1 MFEVLIAALI
11 TLVVFALFILA
22 FLIRKRP
29 PGKPVHVHRCARCDC
44 ERKNSHPL
52 PVHGPMPDTGRREE
66 SDPAASIRPGNCTN
80 PSHRS
85 GCSN

>member
-11 TLVVFALFILA
+11 TAAVFALFILA

-44 ERKNSHPL
+44 DRKDSHQL
-52 PVHGPMPDTGRREE
+52 PVHGSMPDSGRPVEP
-66 SDPAASIRPGNCTN
+66 DPAGSMPPRNCTN
-80 PSHRS
+80 PPHR
-85 GCSN
+85 